1 MRYTVAIIT
10 LQHFSL
16 STVVILAGCYMYVTS
31 LPQVH
36 LDASHNNLSDL
47 PIGATSYWTQSL
59 ERLFLSHNSIVDVSQ
74 NITEL
79 SHLTT
84 LDLSHNKIRS
94 LPPTS
99 FWSGNRL
106 NKLNLSFNQLNMLTH
121 LPESK
126 AAASRGTT
134 PVETPAGGTKLYVH
148 GYMCSVTVHVKY
160 QLGHTCILLQQPM
173 VETPTYVEPLYKDTP
188 EMRTV
193 HLP

>member
-1 MRYTVAIIT
+1 MQLKPDLRYLV
-10 LQHFSL
+10 
-16 STVVILAGCYMYVTS
+16 
-31 LPQVH
+31 QVH
-36 LDASHNNLSDL
+36 LDASHNQLSDL

-79 SHLTT
+79 THLTT

-126 AAASRGTT
+126 ANKGTT
-134 PVETPAGGTKLYVH
+134 PVETPAGGTKL
-148 GYMCSVTVHVKY
+148 
-160 QLGHTCILLQQPM
+160 
-173 VETPTYVEPLYKDTP
+173 
-188 EMRTV
+188 
-193 HLP
+193 